1 MDDSQAEADIAST
14 SLLCHKNTYY
24 LEYNEF
30 YALVLF
36 FENLSLWFSLLSKQ
50 FFWQV
55 LPHVY
60 SLPIAIMAY
69 SDSFRK
75 TVVDLQLVFHHW
87 AFILYAFLS
96 LNSESNP
103 INLSWMFA
111 QKCKMLSLDYFF
123 ILVLEH
129 EREKCVW

>member
-14 SLLCHKNTYY
+14 SLLCRKNTYY
-24 LEYNEF
+24 LENNEF
-30 YALVLF
+30 SALLLV
-36 FENLSLWFSLLSKQ
+36 FENLSHSGLLCSLNN
-50 FFWQV
+50 FFLQV

-60 SLPIAIMAY
+60 SLPTAIMAH

-75 TVVDLQLVFHHW
+75 TVVELQLVFYHW

-111 QKCKMLSLDYFF
+111 QKYKMLSLDYFF
-123 ILVLEH
+123 ILLLEH
-129 EREKCVW
+129 EREKCV